1 MATTKKKCR
10 KLRGHVTHG
19 HGRVGKHRKH
29 PGGRGM
35 AGGQH
40 HHRIWVDRFHPGY
53 FGKIGIRRFHM
64 NKNHFLT
71 TSVNLDELWKIAGEQ
86 VYNQAKEGKFGTK
99 AVVIDAHKAGFDKVL
114 GRGDLPK
121 IPIVVRARLF
131 SKSAEEKIK
140 AVGGVCELT
149 A

>member
-1 MATTKKKCR
+1 
-10 KLRGHVTHG
+10 
-19 HGRVGKHRKH
+19 
-29 PGGRGM
+29 M

-71 TSVNLDELWKIAGEQ
+71 TTVNIDELWKIAGEQ
-86 VYNQAKEGKFGTK
+86 VYVQAKDGKFGKK
-99 AVVIDAHKAGFDKVL
+99 AVVIDAQKAGFDKVI

-121 IPIVVRARLF
+121 IPIIVRARLF
-131 SKSAEEKIK
+131 SKDAEEKIK
-140 AVGGVCELT
+140 SVGGVCELT